1 MDVNTIIP
9 QLKEWAAFY
18 GLNIIA
24 AILIFV
30 IGRWVAKVLRK
41 LIRKLLEKS
50 KVDAS
55 IIPFVTNLAYVL
67 MLTVVVIAALSKL
80 GIQTASLIAI
90 IGAAGLAV
98 ALALQGSLA
107 NFAAGVLVLIF
118 RPFKVGDYIE
128 AAGIAGSVEKIE
140 IFTTTLKTPDNR
152 VIIIPNAKLS
162 GDIIINYTAEKTRRL
177 DLVFGVS
184 YGDDLQKVKKVL
196 LDILAA
202 EPRVLK
208 EPAPMVAIVELA
220 DSSVNFAVRP
230 WIKSADYWDLFF
242 ALRETVKKR
251 FDEEGITIPFPQQDV
266 HMYEM
271 KKEAS

>member
-1 MDVNTIIP
+1 MDLNTIIP

-41 LIRKLLEKS
+41 LIRKLLEKA
-50 KVDAS
+50 KVDTS

-128 AAGIAGSVEKIE
+128 AAGIAGGVEKIE

-196 LDILAA
+196 LDVLAA

-220 DSSVNFAVRP
+220 NSSVNFAVRP
-230 WIKSADYWDLFF
+230 WIKTADYWDLFF
-242 ALRETVKKR
+242 ALRESVKKR

-271 KKEAS
+271 RKEAS